1 MIVIQTNGT
10 SMKQHLTSQTMC
22 HSKCLQ
28 QELMAY
34 GNSFSLALEQWQ
46 FLQPDLL
53 SMTQK
58 IREPESIKGNKK

>member
-10 SMKQHLTSQTMC
+10 SMKQHLMSQTMY

-28 QELMAY
+28 QELMVY